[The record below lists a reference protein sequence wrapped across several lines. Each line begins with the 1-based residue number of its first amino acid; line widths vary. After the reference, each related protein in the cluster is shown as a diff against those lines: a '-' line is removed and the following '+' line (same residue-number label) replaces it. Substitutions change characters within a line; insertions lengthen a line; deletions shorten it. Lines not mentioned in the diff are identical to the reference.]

1 VTAFRGRGRRRSG
14 RRGRGRGERP
24 STVFGFGLVAAFDR
38 GWVAL
43 IETGGR
49 VGGIVDGFGK
59 DWGAEVFEPEF
70 GLVDEGVR

>member
-1 VTAFRGRGRRRSG
+1 
-14 RRGRGRGERP
+14 
-24 STVFGFGLVAAFDR
+24 
-38 GWVAL
+38 L

-59 DWGAEVFEPEF
+59 NWGAEVFEPEF